1 LTTASTTAPGSGR
14 APEEDDDDDLDTLP
28 PGVVTPPPA
37 ASADGGEM
45 LTISEEPTDPSHG
58 WAPSGRPVAEL
69 LKYGI
74 IPLDKTTG
82 PTSHEEVSWIR
93 RLLAIDKAGH
103 SGTLD
108 PGVSGM
114 LPIGLGRATKALGLL
129 LLFPKEYVG
138 IMRIH
143 SSVPRE
149 EVDRV
154 IREFTDEIYQRPPQ
168 RSSVKRETRTR
179 RIYEL
184 EVMEQKGNLFLLRC
198 VCQAGTYIRK
208 LFYDIG
214 EVLSVGA
221 TMVELRRTRVG
232 PLDEKKG
239 IVTFHELDIALQ
251 RWREQGDESELR
263 KVIWPIE
270 SCLDG
275 IRRVVVKDSAV
286 DAVCHG
292 AMLAVPGVISLS
304 KGISKGETVV
314 MQTGKGE
321 LIGIGE
327 ASMSTDEVK
336 AAEKGIAFPI
346 RRVIMDQGTYPKMWK
361 KQQKEGNS
369 EEKGRDAPDAPANK
383 ADKE

>member
-1 LTTASTTAPGSGR
+1 MTSQTNAAT
-14 APEEDDDDDLDTLP
+14 EEM
-28 PGVVTPPPA
+28 VAV
-37 ASADGGEM
+37 
-45 LTISEEPTDPSHG
+45 SEEPTDPKHG
-58 WAPSGRPVAEL
+58 WEPSKRPILEL
-69 LKYGI
+69 LNYGL

-82 PTSHEEVSWIR
+82 PTSHEEVSWVR
-93 RLLAIDKAGH
+93 RLAGIDKAGH

-143 SSVPRE
+143 SSVSRE
-149 EVDRV
+149 RVDQV
-154 IREFTDEIYQRPPQ
+154 IAEFTDEIYQRPPQ

-184 EVMEQKGNLFLLRC
+184 EVLEQRGNLFLLRC

-214 EVLSVGA
+214 EVLAVGA

-232 PLDEKKG
+232 PLDERKG
-239 IVTFHELDIALQ
+239 IVTLHELDIAL
-251 RWREQGDESELR
+251 RKWKDAGDESELR
-263 KVIWPIE
+263 RVVWPIE
-270 SCLDG
+270 SCLEG

-292 AMLAVPGVISLS
+292 AMLAIPGVISLS
-304 KGISKGETVV
+304 KGIAKGETVV
-314 MQTGKGE
+314 LLTAKGE
-321 LIGIGE
+321 LIGIAE
-327 ASMSTDEVK
+327 ASMTTEEVRGQP
-336 AAEKGIAFPI
+336 KGIAFPV

-361 KQQKEGNS
+361 RQDKPAA
-369 EEKGRDAPDAPANK
+369 EKGASETNPSTGTA
-383 ADKE
+383 

>member
-1 LTTASTTAPGSGR
+1 MTIPTGAAT
-14 APEEDDDDDLDTLP
+14 DDM
-28 PGVVTPPPA
+28 V
-37 ASADGGEM
+37 
-45 LTISEEPTDPSHG
+45 TISEEPTDPKYG
-58 WAPSGRPVAEL
+58 WEPSKRPIKEL
-69 LKYGI
+69 LNYGL

-82 PTSHEEVSWIR
+82 PTSHEEVSWVR
-93 RLLAIDKAGH
+93 RLTGIDKAGH

-129 LLFPKEYVG
+129 LIFPKEYVG

-143 SSVPRE
+143 SSVPRA

-154 IREFTDEIYQRPPQ
+154 IAEFTDEIYQRPPQ

-184 EVMEQKGNLFLLRC
+184 EVLEQRGNLFLLRC

-214 EVLSVGA
+214 EVLAVGA
-221 TMVELRRTRVG
+221 TMVELRRTKVG
-232 PLDEKKG
+232 PLDEGKG
-239 IVTFHELDIALQ
+239 IVTLHALDIAMQ
-251 RWREQGDESELR
+251 KWKDSGDESELR
-263 KVIWPIE
+263 RVVWPIE

-275 IRRVVVKDSAV
+275 IRQVVVKDSAV

-292 AMLAVPGVISLS
+292 AMLAIPGVISLS
-304 KGISKGETVV
+304 KGITKRETVV
-314 MQTGKGE
+314 LLTAKGE
-321 LIGIGE
+321 LIGIAE
-327 ASMSTDEVK
+327 ASMTTEEVQ
-336 AAEKGIAFPI
+336 AQPKGIAFPV

-361 KQQKEGNS
+361 KQDKPEQEGRAAEPS
-369 EEKGRDAPDAPANK
+369 PGAKGA
-383 ADKE
+383 

>member
-1 LTTASTTAPGSGR
+1 MTTDTKAALLGGG
-14 APEEDDDDDLDTLP
+14 AEEM
-28 PGVVTPPPA
+28 VK
-37 ASADGGEM
+37 
-45 LTISEEPTDPSHG
+45 ISEEPTEPNYG
-58 WAPSGRPVAEL
+58 WEPTKRPIKEL
-69 LKYGI
+69 LNYGL

-82 PTSHEEVSWIR
+82 PTSHEEVSWVR
-93 RLLAIDKAGH
+93 RLLSMDKAGH

-129 LLFPKEYVG
+129 LIFPKEYVG

-154 IREFTDEIYQRPPQ
+154 IAEFTDEIYQRPPQ

-184 EVMEQKGNLFLLRC
+184 EVLEQKGNLYLLRC

-221 TMVELRRTRVG
+221 TMVELRRTKVG
-232 PLDEKKG
+232 PLDEAKG
-239 IVTFHELDIALQ
+239 IVTFHQLDIAVQ
-251 RWREQGDESELR
+251 KWKDTGDESDLR
-263 KVIWPIE
+263 KVVWPIE
-270 SCLDG
+270 SCLEG
-275 IRRVVVKDSAV
+275 IRKVVVKDSAV

-292 AMLAVPGVISLS
+292 AMLAIPGIISLS
-304 KGISKGETVV
+304 KGITKGETIVLL
-314 MQTGKGE
+314 TAKGE
-321 LIGIGE
+321 MIGIAE
-327 ASMSTDEVK
+327 AAMSTEEVRGQP
-336 AAEKGIAFPI
+336 KGIAFPV

-361 KQQKEGNS
+361 KQDKPAKEDG
-369 EEKGRDAPDAPANK
+369 AAPAPASAEN
-383 ADKE
+383 A

>member
-1 LTTASTTAPGSGR
+1 MTTPTVAAD
-14 APEEDDDDDLDTLP
+14 EEM
-28 PGVVTPPPA
+28 VSV
-37 ASADGGEM
+37 
-45 LTISEEPTDPSHG
+45 SEEPTDPQYG
-58 WAPSGRPVAEL
+58 WEPAKRPIVQL
-69 LKYGI
+69 LNYGI

-82 PTSHEEVSWIR
+82 PTSHEEVSWVR
-93 RLLAIDKAGH
+93 RLTGVDKAGH

-114 LPIGLGRATKALGLL
+114 LPIGLGRSTKALGLL

-143 SSVPRE
+143 SSVPRA

-154 IREFTDEIYQRPPQ
+154 IAEFTDEIYQRPPQ

-184 EVMEQKGNLFLLRC
+184 DVIEQRGNLFLLKC

-214 EVLSVGA
+214 EVLAVGA

-232 PLDEKKG
+232 PLDESKG
-239 IVTFHELDIALQ
+239 IATLHELDIAMR
-251 RWREQGDESELR
+251 RWKEDGDESELR
-263 KVIWPIE
+263 RVVWPIE

-275 IRRVVVKDSAV
+275 IRKVVVKDSAV

-292 AMLAVPGVISLS
+292 AMLAIPGVISLS
-304 KGISKGETVV
+304 KGIAKGETVV
-314 MQTGKGE
+314 LLTAKGE
-321 LIGIGE
+321 LIGIAE
-327 ASMSTDEVK
+327 ASMTTEEVK
-336 AAEKGIAFPI
+336 AQPKGIAFPV
-346 RRVIMDQGTYPKMWK
+346 RRVVMDQGTYPKMWK
-361 KQQKEGNS
+361 KQE
-369 EEKGRDAPDAPANK
+369 RDAHEESAPEGA
-383 ADKE
+383 